1 MQPSADKE
9 GAGTGGWPNSVF
21 VSQRA
26 GRLFFRPGTK
36 ALRGGAVRLR
46 RSAAAA
52 DVVRAAQPSE

>member
-26 GRLFFRPGTK
+26 GRPFFRPGTK
-36 ALRGGAVRLR
+36 ALRGGAVRTQH
-46 RSAAAA
+46 SAAALDA
-52 DVVRAAQPSE
+52 VRAA